1 MKAFSPEEIK
11 KAANVLRGLAIDEV
25 QQANSGHPGMPMG
38 MADVAATLA
47 LNHLRVSGAMPAW
60 PDRDRLVF
68 SGGHGSALLYALLHE
83 LGFGLTL
90 DDLRGFRQLGT
101 KTPGHP
107 ERGRTA
113 GVEVST
119 GPLGQGFAN
128 AVGIALSQAMAA
140 ARFNAPDAELLAHW
154 VWVLCGDGD
163 LEEGISHEAASF
175 AGALRIPRLVALYDS
190 NGISIEGP
198 VADAFRDDTPAR
210 FKAYGWRVL
219 DCDGHDPASIDKAL
233 RRAKKLSLAG
243 PVLVVCRTTIGF
255 GSPNRAGTAKVH
267 GEPLGPDEVKLTKK
281 ALGLPENEAFH
292 DPADV
297 RALFEARAAAMKR
310 LARKSER
317 ARKAAL
323 AADPAKAALW
333 DALAKKAVPA
343 DLAAKLPAFDP
354 VKAVATRAASGKVL
368 QALAAELPW
377 LVGGSADLAPSNKTW
392 LDAYPA
398 VAPGDF
404 SGRNIH
410 FGIRELGM
418 AAIQNGMLADGF
430 FAVYTATFAVFADYV
445 KPALRVAA
453 LSELPALYAFT
464 HDSFAVGEDGATH
477 EPVEQLAALRATPG
491 VVVLR
496 PADATETAAAWAV
509 AASCRISSFT

>member
-83 LGFGLTL
+83 LGFGLSL

-128 AVGIALSQAMAA
+128 AVGMALSQAMAA
-140 ARFNAPDAELLAHW
+140 ARFNAPGAELLAHW

-190 NGISIEGP
+190 NGISIEGH

-281 ALGLPENEAFH
+281 TLGLPEDKPFH
-292 DPADV
+292 DPEDV
-297 RALFEARAAAMKR
+297 RALFETRAAAMKR

-317 ARKAAL
+317 VRKAAL

-333 DALAKKAVPA
+333 DACAKKTVPA
-343 DLAAKLPAFDP
+343 DLYSPKPFGMELTEHISSRINRAVEDYRISTYNIEGLDQILKD
-354 VKAVATRAASGKVL
+354 VKA
-368 QALAAELPW
+368 
-377 LVGGSADLAPSNKTW
+377 
-392 LDAYPA
+392 
-398 VAPGDF
+398 
-404 SGRNIH
+404 NIH
-410 FGIRELGM
+410 LYSYTVSDDGEEKISEAGVYSIVSMVLGIFLFKEM
-418 AAIQNGMLADGF
+418 ITVPQAICLALII
-430 FAVYTATFAVFADYV
+430 V
-445 KPALRVAA
+445 
-453 LSELPALYAFT
+453 
-464 HDSFAVGEDGATH
+464 
-477 EPVEQLAALRATPG
+477 G
-491 VVVLR
+491 VVGLR
-496 PADATETAAAWAV
+496 LVTE
-509 AASCRISSFT
+509 